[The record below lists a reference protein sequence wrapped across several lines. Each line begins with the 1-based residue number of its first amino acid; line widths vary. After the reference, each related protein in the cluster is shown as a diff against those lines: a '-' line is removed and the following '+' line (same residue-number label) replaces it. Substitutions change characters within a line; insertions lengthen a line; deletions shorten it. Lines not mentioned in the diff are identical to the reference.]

1 MISVNI
7 NSHLKKGI
15 TMKNLTLVMSLLFA
29 SFINADHHLS
39 AENEVLSSLDTYF
52 NARNAQDYETVV
64 SLESKSGTYGTNSD
78 GSFHKP
84 LLQNSIDNWKNT
96 NQGGITNVFY
106 PEAIQISDDVVYV
119 RFYFEGVVED
129 DSNAYDYRTRVTM
142 NWVKEDGKWVVKT
155 QHYSPASYGGVHRTQ
170 KADFEE

>member
-1 MISVNI
+1 
-7 NSHLKKGI
+7 
-15 TMKNLTLVMSLLFA
+15 MKNLTLVVSLLFA
-29 SFINADHHLS
+29 SVINADGHLS
-39 AENEVLSSLDTYF
+39 AEKEVLSSLDTYF
-52 NARNAQDYETVV
+52 NARNTQDFETVV
-64 SLESKSGTYGTNSD
+64 SLESKFGTYGTNSD

-84 LLQNSIDNWKNT
+84 LLQTSVDNWKNT
-96 NQGGITNVFY
+96 NQGGVTNVFY

-129 DSNAYDYRTRVTM
+129 DNNTYDYRTRVTM

-155 QHYSPASYGGVHRTQ
+155 QHYSPAGYGGVHRTQ